1 MDEFKHEFNSILTQ
15 VSDEVERI
23 EGSGSNTDF
32 KKKFQIAVD
41 AWGCKLTNDWDD
53 IYREWKTTD
62 QTSSSMLSEDLTRI
76 LGINWLTDYFIEHFT
91 TEAIPTI
98 FRRLGIPEKLG
109 IANIFNKLNIKNGN
123 MEPIILIAFVTVST
137 ISAISVVNRF
147 SNSRLRQG
155 NNQIDDKSP
164 RPPVSLPYD
173 RERKDTKPDL
183 EYSLVLVIYAAQKNL
198 ANSIRQKGRIDIED
212 SEILYR
218 ATQYLSKN
226 NKPIED
232 IKNQMNRFH
241 VSEESEYDVYLIT
254 IKLREDDPRFDK
266 GVNQLDRV
274 DAFRELP
281 DLALS
286 VEVSERLK
294 MEAYA
299 DFDIYVR

>member
-1 MDEFKHEFNSILTQ
+1 MDEFKREFNSILSQ
-15 VSDEVERI
+15 VSDEIQGIERDEDDI
-23 EGSGSNTDF
+23 DF
-32 KKKFQIAVD
+32 KKKFQIAIN
-41 AWGCKLTNDWDD
+41 AWGYELTSDWDD

-62 QTSSSMLSEDLTRI
+62 QTSSSILQEDLIRG
-76 LGINWLTDYFIEHFT
+76 LGNKFANYFIEHFA

-98 FRRLGIPEKLG
+98 FRRLGVFEKLG
-109 IANIFNKLNIKNGN
+109 ITNIFDKLNIKDGN

-147 SNSRLRQG
+147 SNSRLRQR
-155 NNQIDDKSP
+155 NNQIDDKFPPSP
-164 RPPVSLPYD
+164 ITLPYD
-173 RERKDTKPDL
+173 RERKDTQPDL

-198 ANSIRQKGRIDIED
+198 ADSIRLKGRIDIED

-226 NKPIED
+226 NKSTEN

-241 VSEESEYDVYLIT
+241 VSEESEYDVYLLA
-254 IKLREDDPRFDK
+254 IKLRQDDPRFNK

-281 DLALS
+281 NLALR

-299 DFDIYVR
+299 DFDVYMR